1 MTKHEEV
8 SVQFYQDKLEAN
20 SQSLVFS
27 RLADCYRKKGEIQQA
42 IGVCIQGLAI
52 HPDYVTGRVI
62 LGRCYLEQEKLKEA
76 IAEFIHVV
84 ELDRRNQVAVK
95 MIADVYARQGMKE
108 KAGDLYAYLLR
119 MDPDNQSLAKLSQT
133 SSGNGETN
141 VKRILGIAPRMQG
154 PDVSAEAGQQ
164 APPDAPS
171 DAIFDVDK
179 TIQMDIVSKQPE
191 GRLSDTAELGE
202 MLIKTQKFDTEELNT
217 AADAGSYRVEETIA
231 DLGAKQGDADTITGD
246 DISSR
251 MAMIFGE
258 EEAGAPDAQ
267 QQTAE
272 MPAEAMDVVSDDADV
287 QKVTDNTV
295 ATGYLDSKEPAA
307 APSVVSG
314 SDITSRIEQLF
325 GDRQPSGEPEADAD
339 STMDFTPPPEA
350 YEPGPSAEE
359 SSAGVTGSPELMS
372 TDPAVAS
379 DKQKAPESGSI
390 SGEDVTDR
398 LNEMF
403 SDASSIT
410 GSLAEIG
417 KMLDQQIPVIDE
429 MEQAVAGAEMR
440 DDLLAENSDMS
451 ARRAADGPANEQEL
465 LLEESPAAV
474 SGDDVAL
481 RLETIFEEGEKAD
494 EEAGTGAISIDE
506 DTIAR
511 PEEDTRPPVEVDDS
525 AIVIGGDLYDGDIHD
540 VGDATLFGVET
551 LTDDAK
557 DHKDVVDADGEAE
570 EEPEIRIDDAVP
582 QEAQP
587 EMSGDDVVGRLEE
600 LFSDNLMEDGGLE
613 SIPEGDKDDGE
624 VNQGFYTMSGE
635 NAQTTDSEDSLLSEL
650 DESDSEGPEK
660 ETLDITRDAGDKTVL
675 MEQDGGDMTLAA
687 SEEETIMSGLLPKQP
702 ALAEDGD
709 DVFVNEATQINL
721 PAAEEQ
727 SQTEAGTQYSIPD
740 HVLTPTLADIYYQQG
755 QPKLALQI
763 YNRLLEADP
772 DNERIVKR
780 TREIEHFIAMQETEE
795 TVMVDSGRKK
805 DRPPLH
811 ETVEKPEPGAH
822 GAGKI
827 DSAGKPLSGVR
838 IKKVY
843 KNRIKK
849 NR

>member
-42 IGVCIQGLAI
+42 IGVCIQGLTI

-119 MDPDNQSLAKLSQT
+119 MDPDNQSLVKLSQT
-133 SSGNGETN
+133 NSGNGETN
-141 VKRILGIAPRMQG
+141 VKRILGIAPGMQG

-164 APPDAPS
+164 APS
-171 DAIFDVDK
+171 DAIFDIDK

-217 AADAGSYRVEETIA
+217 AADSGSYRVEETIA
-231 DLGAKQGDADTITGD
+231 DLGVRQGDAGSITGD

-287 QKVTDNTV
+287 QKVTEDTV
-295 ATGYLDSKEPAA
+295 ATGSLDSKEQAA
-307 APSVVSG
+307 MPSVVSG

-339 STMDFTPPPEA
+339 STMDFMPLPEA

-359 SSAGVTGSPELMS
+359 SSAGVTGPQIPIS
-372 TDPAVAS
+372 TDMTVAS
-379 DKQKAPESGSI
+379 DKKKAPESGSI

-417 KMLDQQIPVIDE
+417 KMLDEQTPIIDE
-429 MEQAVAGAEMR
+429 VEPAVAGAEMR
-440 DDLLAENSDMS
+440 DDLPAENIDMS

-494 EEAGTGAISIDE
+494 EESGTGAISIDE

-511 PEEDTRPPVEVDDS
+511 PEEGTRPPVEVDDS
-525 AIVIGGDLYDGDIHD
+525 AIVIGGDLSDGDIHD

-551 LTDDAK
+551 LTDDTK
-557 DHKDVVDADGEAE
+557 DHRDVVDSDGEAE

-582 QEAQP
+582 QETQP

-650 DESDSEGPEK
+650 DESDSEEPEK
-660 ETLDITRDAGDKTVL
+660 ETLDITRDSDDKTVL

-702 ALAEDGD
+702 ALAEDSD

-727 SQTEAGTQYSIPD
+727 SQAEAGADAQYSIPD

-795 TVMVDSGRKK
+795 TAMVDSGRKK
-805 DRPPLH
+805 DRPPLP

-822 GAGKI
+822 GAGKS